1 MWNKSLSQRWR
12 RIRRRC
18 SSFTTNTATHADS
31 PETHLQKQ
39 FLLDTSGSSV
49 ESPRVICADAPSPLR
64 GSKDADEASTKCG
77 ADDNDGS
84 AAANGL
90 ADVSHLLRAKFN
102 KFQNGFRKRR
112 AMSVHESISAKDG
125 HQTTFY
131 VPTPLDGHA
140 DEDEETD
147 EVDSGPP
154 LPPLPSS
161 LDARRAASP
170 LAHGEPLSL
179 PALARI
185 PPCSRV
191 SYRKSPS
198 ECSSG
203 RGTATPTEELDN
215 DSSGGSNHSS
225 KSFRFRKHSYEERLE
240 RSSSYWDQ
248 GYHSI
253 EYSPEN
259 IPYRYGRC
267 SSGRA
272 SKGEPQPAQ
281 PSVDEPASNGSL
293 FRDQCSMP
301 STSIRLSSKCERVPT
316 SRYVYNATAYRV
328 PPNDVHSKYRNSC
341 VYSYDNYR
349 GSDFEGAPNAARYQN
364 RREAV
369 SNYDGRA
376 PSATPS
382 DCESNGLN
390 YALRVNGHPAVV
402 RRAHPGE
409 RLAPTGPQA
418 APPRSSASRFNVSDS
433 SVDLRRRP
441 INVHDIDE
449 DDFDEELMLRNEPK
463 TRSCRRWSQ
472 ADTLA
477 MDPATAARPHPL
489 VNGFRIGERVTT
501 CQLPYAALQSIEPL
515 SMPYNP
521 APPIPTPPKC
531 ADKTPPSASKTAAAN
546 LRRRSA
552 RSVSPESRKKETE
565 AREKRQQIVQ
575 NLQKYVD
582 QRCRNMVGCK
592 SNADLSNASEN
603 DFWKKEEDTRE
614 KVSGLKIVLI
624 KGTRYFAVN
633 SFRRTYS
640 TNLASYPCLRL
651 F

>member
-1 MWNKSLSQRWR
+1 MAFTFLFADLSVWNKSLSQRWR

-18 SSFTTNTATHADS
+18 SSFTTTSATHTNS

-39 FLLDTSGSSV
+39 FLLDTSASSV
-49 ESPRVICADAPSPLR
+49 ESPRVVCATDSPSPLR
-64 GSKDADEASTKCG
+64 NTKDTEASKCNADESGTAPAS
-77 ADDNDGS
+77 
-84 AAANGL
+84 ANGL
-90 ADVSHLLRAKFN
+90 ADVSHLLRTKFN

-112 AMSVHESISAKDG
+112 AMSVHESLCVKDA

-131 VPTPLDGHA
+131 VPTPLEGEA
-140 DEDEETD
+140 DEDEEAD
-147 EVDSGPP
+147 EVDSGPLP
-154 LPPLPSS
+154 PPLPSS

-170 LAHGEPLSL
+170 LEPLSL
-179 PALARI
+179 PATALIRI

-240 RSSSYWDQ
+240 RSSQYWDQ

-259 IPYRYGRC
+259 IPYRYG
-267 SSGRA
+267 SSGSGRA
-272 SKGEPQPAQ
+272 SRGEQHQPPAQ
-281 PSVDEPASNGSL
+281 PTIDEPGNVSL
-293 FRDQCSMP
+293 FRDQCSIP
-301 STSIRLSSKCERVPT
+301 ATSIRLSSKCERVPT
-316 SRYVYNATAYRV
+316 SAYVCSAGAYRPS
-328 PPNDVHSKYRNSC
+328 PPDTQPKYRNSC

-349 GSDFEGAPNAARYQN
+349 GSDFEGAPNGASRYQS

-376 PSATPS
+376 PTANY
-382 DCESNGLN
+382 ESNGLN
-390 YALRVNGHPAVV
+390 CALRVNGHPAIV
-402 RRAHPGE
+402 RRSLPGE
-409 RLAPTGPQA
+409 RLAPGGLQA
-418 APPRSSASRFNVSDS
+418 APARSSVSRFNVSDS

-449 DDFDEELMLRNEPK
+449 DDFDEELILRNEPK
-463 TRSCRRWSQ
+463 MRSCRRWSQ

-477 MDPATAARPHPL
+477 MDAANATRPHPL
-489 VNGFRIGERVTT
+489 ANGFRIGERVTT

-521 APPIPTPPKC
+521 APPIPTPPRNG
-531 ADKTPPSASKTAAAN
+531 DKTSPPSASKVAGAN
-546 LRRRSA
+546 MRRRSA

-565 AREKRQQIVQ
+565 AREKRQQIVH

-592 SNADLSNASEN
+592 SNADLSNTSEN
-603 DFWKKEEDTRE
+603 DFWKKEEDVRE
-614 KVSGLKIVLI
+614 KVS
-624 KGTRYFAVN
+624 AVKL
-633 SFRRTYS
+633 Y
-640 TNLASYPCLRL
+640 
-651 F
+651 

>member
-1 MWNKSLSQRWR
+1 MFTDLSVWNKSLSQRWR

-18 SSFTTNTATHADS
+18 SSFTTNNATHADS

-39 FLLDTSGSSV
+39 FLLDTSASSV
-49 ESPRVICADAPSPLR
+49 ESARVVCATDSPSPLR
-64 GSKDADEASTKCG
+64 NAKDADASKCDESG
-77 ADDNDGS
+77 AAPAS
-84 AAANGL
+84 ANGL

-112 AMSVHESISAKDG
+112 AMSVHESLCAKDA

-131 VPTPLDGHA
+131 VPTPLDGDA
-140 DEDEETD
+140 DEDEEVD
-147 EVDSGPP
+147 EVDSGTAPPP
-154 LPPLPSS
+154 LPCS

-170 LAHGEPLSL
+170 LEPLSL
-179 PALARI
+179 PATALARI

-240 RSSSYWDQ
+240 RSSQYWDQ

-259 IPYRYGRC
+259 IPYRHGRC
-267 SSGRA
+267 GSGKA
-272 SKGEPQPAQ
+272 SRSEQPPAQ
-281 PSVDEPASNGSL
+281 SAHDEPANLTL

-316 SRYVYNATAYRV
+316 SRYVYNSGAYR
-328 PPNDVHSKYRNSC
+328 PSPADAHPKYRNSC

-349 GSDFEGAPNAARYQN
+349 GSDFEGAPNSATRWQS
-364 RREAV
+364 RRDAV
-369 SNYDGRA
+369 NNYEGRA
-376 PSATPS
+376 PTA
-382 DCESNGLN
+382 DYESNGLN
-390 YALRVNGHPAVV
+390 CALRVNGHPAIV
-402 RRAHPGE
+402 RRALPGE
-409 RLAPTGPQA
+409 RLAPSLQA
-418 APPRSSASRFNVSDS
+418 PARSSATRFNVSDS

-449 DDFDEELMLRNEPK
+449 DDFDEELILRNEPK

-477 MDPATAARPHPL
+477 MDAATASRPHPL

-521 APPIPTPPKC
+521 APPIPTPPKNG
-531 ADKTPPSASKTAAAN
+531 DKTSPPSASKVAAAN

-565 AREKRQQIVQ
+565 AREKRQQIVH

-592 SNADLSNASEN
+592 SNADISNASEN
-603 DFWKKEEDTRE
+603 DFWKKEEDVRE
-614 KVSGLKIVLI
+614 KVSVVIIHICRLHDYRGS
-624 KGTRYFAVN
+624 KGIL
-633 SFRRTYS
+633 S
-640 TNLASYPCLRL
+640 TMLTAREA
-651 F
+651 